1 MDQNKTNAQDAQ
13 VVSTSEQKEP
23 MKQTLTS
30 VALNC
35 VVNEKGQIETY
46 QLYYEP
52 KIISFQQ
59 SIATMLFILKQ
70 EGNDSD
76 KILEEIKQIYTMF
89 IQNSQNQPSEKQE
102 ETTEE

>member
-13 VVSTSEQKEP
+13 VVSTNEQKEP

-76 KILEEIKQIYTMF
+76 KILEEIKQIYNMF
-89 IQNSQNQPSEKQE
+89 TQTSNEQPKENSEDSKEQ
-102 ETTEE
+102 